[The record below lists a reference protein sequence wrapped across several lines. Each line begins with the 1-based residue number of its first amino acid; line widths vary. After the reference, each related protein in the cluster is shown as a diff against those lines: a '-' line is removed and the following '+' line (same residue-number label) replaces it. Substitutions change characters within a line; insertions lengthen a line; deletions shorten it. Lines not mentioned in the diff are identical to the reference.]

1 MRIAVMSDIHGFSL
15 ALDVVLDDIRREGP
29 FDHVVVAGDLCE
41 VGPDPAGALARVRA
55 LDAIVLQGNTDRD
68 IALSARGAFTSDE
81 LEFVLSRIA
90 PDDVAWLERLPHSV
104 RITPPGGES
113 GRDDL
118 LACHANPHDLE
129 RKLTPE
135 MSDREIREVLGDTEA
150 GAVAYGH
157 HHVASVR
164 ELGSTLLVDVS
175 AVGNPKDRDLR
186 CKYGILAWNGP
197 EAGWSAEIRRLDYP
211 LEETRRQMRESG
223 MPDPEKAIAKLERA
237 SYRSAPRQA

>member
-15 ALDVVLDDIRREGP
+15 ALETVLDDIGRQGP
-29 FDHVVVAGDLCE
+29 FDQVIVAGDLCE
-41 VGPDPAGALARVRA
+41 VGPDPAGALERVRG

-68 IALSARGAFTSDE
+68 IALAARGAFSSEE
-81 LEFVLSRIA
+81 LAYVLSRLDAEQI
-90 PDDVAWLERLPHSV
+90 AWLERLPRTV
-104 RITPPGGES
+104 RITPPGGRS
-113 GRDDL
+113 PDDDL

-135 MSDREIREVLGDTEA
+135 MSDREIREVLGDTVA
-150 GAVAYGH
+150 GAIVYGH

-164 ELGSTLLVDVS
+164 HVGPTLLVDVS

-186 CKYGILAWNGP
+186 CKYGIVTWNGP
-197 EAGWSAEIRRLDYP
+197 ERGWSAEIRRLHYP

-223 MPDPEKAIAKLERA
+223 MPGAEKAIAKLERA
-237 SYRSAPRQA
+237 SYRSAPA